1 MAQEI
6 DLIFES
12 LREIKRANSANSES
26 FERLLVSVANKL
38 EILDKNSAPAELIKS
53 YLSDLAKMSDDKYK
67 TTLDK
72 FSDIEKALKAIF
84 NEQDEHVKTKEM
96 KELFEI
102 FSNNMNT
109 VYSEIRQQK
118 ALIAGIENKISEI
131 SSNKSDKE
139 DILRTISLLRN
150 DLENI
155 NQSYKYTI
163 DSVSS
168 NLKNI
173 ISGITQINQLNNDA
187 QILEQI
193 DSIQKAV
200 SDIIGYLAGL
210 DKKNAQL
217 ETVLSTVA
225 TEESLKYTQSVIDA
239 LVQKA
244 TSISDKL
251 SEIATKSDVKEIT
264 SAADFL
270 KQQLEKSLE
279 KAVSG
284 CVIR

>member
-38 EILDKNSAPAELIKS
+38 EILDKNSASAELIKS

-131 SSNKSDKE
+131 
-139 DILRTISLLRN
+139 
-150 DLENI
+150 
-155 NQSYKYTI
+155 
-163 DSVSS
+163 
-168 NLKNI
+168 
-173 ISGITQINQLNNDA
+173 
-187 QILEQI
+187 
-193 DSIQKAV
+193 
-200 SDIIGYLAGL
+200 
-210 DKKNAQL
+210 
-217 ETVLSTVA
+217 
-225 TEESLKYTQSVIDA
+225 
-239 LVQKA
+239 
-244 TSISDKL
+244 
-251 SEIATKSDVKEIT
+251 
-264 SAADFL
+264 
-270 KQQLEKSLE
+270 
-279 KAVSG
+279 
-284 CVIR
+284 

>member
-26 FERLLVSVANKL
+26 FERLLVSVANTL
-38 EILDKNSAPAELIKS
+38 EILDKNSASAELIKS

-118 ALIAGIENKISEI
+118 ALIAGIENKIAEI
-131 SSNKSDKE
+131 SSNTSD
-139 DILRTISLLRN
+139 N
-150 DLENI
+150 VNW
-155 NQSYKYTI
+155 
-163 DSVSS
+163 
-168 NLKNI
+168 
-173 ISGITQINQLNNDA
+173 
-187 QILEQI
+187 
-193 DSIQKAV
+193 
-200 SDIIGYLAGL
+200 
-210 DKKNAQL
+210 
-217 ETVLSTVA
+217 
-225 TEESLKYTQSVIDA
+225 
-239 LVQKA
+239 LVR
-244 TSISDKL
+244 
-251 SEIATKSDVKEIT
+251 
-264 SAADFL
+264 F
-270 KQQLEKSLE
+270 
-279 KAVSG
+279 
-284 CVIR
+284 C